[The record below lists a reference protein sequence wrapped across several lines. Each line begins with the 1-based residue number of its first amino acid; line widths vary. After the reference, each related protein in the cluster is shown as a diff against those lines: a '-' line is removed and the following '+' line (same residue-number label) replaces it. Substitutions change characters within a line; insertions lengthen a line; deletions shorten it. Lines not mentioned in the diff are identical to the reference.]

1 MTKHITLSILIFS
14 IFYQLG
20 YSQIPFG
27 ASTESAFIEKS
38 VNAIKTKIDMPSGAA
53 IAIVKG
59 DKVIYE
65 GYFGYS
71 NIETNTPVDE
81 NTHFYIASTTKAF
94 FSAAS
99 LIAEYKGDLKETTAL
114 SQLFPGICFGEVNA
128 DAITVKHLLTHTSGI
143 DNEAFTWAGSYSGQ
157 HDAALRHKLVASVY
171 PDEKAKLGEFKYTN
185 LGYNVMSVWFEEF
198 YRKDWRI
205 TLRETVLEPLGMKN
219 TSGFMSDLEKH
230 NWTFAQPYS
239 YKYEDGKKQVYLKK
253 DDNTMYSIGL
263 ISTVKDVAR
272 FIIAEL
278 NEGVI
283 DGHQAIPAE
292 VINKSQVKHID
303 VDSYFNG
310 YSWGWMHGEFGQ
322 EKEIFHTGGFTG
334 ASALLSFLPE
344 KDIGIVIL
352 QNESGLKANY
362 LSGII
367 KEMAYSTLLGVEQ
380 KAIVT
385 QMESQVEGLMSSL
398 SNAKKNLATELQQRI
413 DTPWNLS
420 HPKEKYIGTYT
431 SELAG
436 EIIVYRNKLNNLE
449 VRWGNIKG
457 KAYAHQKKDN
467 MDINFRPGA
476 FYNVQFQVKREDIT
490 GLLINGHEFVKENE

>member
-1 MTKHITLSILIFS
+1 MKKHISLSILLFS
-14 IFYQLG
+14 FLYQSG
-20 YSQIPFG
+20 YSQ
-27 ASTESAFIEKS
+27 ASSDPSTDFAFLEERVK
-38 VNAIKTKIDMPSGAA
+38 AIKKKIDMPSGAA

-71 NIETNTPVDE
+71 NIEKNTAVDE
-81 NTHFYIASTTKAF
+81 NTHFYIASTTKPF
-94 FSAAS
+94 FSLAT
-99 LIAEYKGDLKETTAL
+99 LIAEYKGDLKETTTL
-114 SQLFPGICFGEVNA
+114 SQLFPGIRFEKVNA

-157 HDAALRHKLVASVY
+157 HDAALRRKLAASVY
-171 PDEKAKLGEFKYTN
+171 PDEKARLGEFKYTN

-205 TLRETVLEPLGMKN
+205 ILKETVLEPLGMKN

-253 DDNTMYSIGL
+253 NDNTMYSIGL
-263 ISTVKDVAR
+263 ISTVKDVAK

-283 DGHQAIPAE
+283 DRRQAIPAE
-292 VINKSQVKHID
+292 VIKKSQVKHVD

-310 YSWGWMHGEFGQ
+310 YSGWMHGEFSQ

-334 ASALLSFLPE
+334 ASALISFLPE

-362 LSGII
+362 LGGII
-367 KEMAYSTLLGVEQ
+367 KEMAYGALLGV
-380 KAIVT
+380 KYAF
-385 QMESQVEGLMSSL
+385 GLMPIDSV
-398 SNAKKNLATELQQRI
+398 SNDK
-413 DTPWNLS
+413 
-420 HPKEKYIGTYT
+420 
-431 SELAG
+431 
-436 EIIVYRNKLNNLE
+436 
-449 VRWGNIKG
+449 
-457 KAYAHQKKDN
+457 
-467 MDINFRPGA
+467 
-476 FYNVQFQVKREDIT
+476 
-490 GLLINGHEFVKENE
+490 